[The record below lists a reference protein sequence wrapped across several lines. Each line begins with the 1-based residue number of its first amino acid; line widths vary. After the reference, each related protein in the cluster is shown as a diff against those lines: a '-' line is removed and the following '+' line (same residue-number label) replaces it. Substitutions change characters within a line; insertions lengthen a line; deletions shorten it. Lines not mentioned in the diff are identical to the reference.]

1 MGGGRQPWPDS
12 ATQTPVMDGL
22 ADCGT
27 GHGPHLWEQ
36 PLGLS
41 VCGHL
46 SPLWHRVGCGP
57 SSGLSG
63 GHLTTVR
70 QISASWD
77 VTAHTRQPESG
88 QEGVS
93 TTSHGCPIHAEPRC
107 PPITS
112 PSPKQP
118 AAGRQRGGSTC
129 PSPRPGNHL
138 PSPADFRPV
147 AARQPSHAPG
157 QAGHPRTLTA
167 DQPLRASHLPRELC
181 LASLL
186 TLHNHL
192 RQAPL
197 SPHFIEV
204 Q

>member
-1 MGGGRQPWPDS
+1 MGGRRQPWPDS
-12 ATQTPVMDGL
+12 ATQMPVMDGL

-41 VCGHL
+41 VCGRL
-46 SPLWHRVGCGP
+46 SPLWDRVGCGP

-112 PSPKQP
+112 PAQSGPQQAVSEGLHVPLPQAWDPP
-118 AAGRQRGGSTC
+118 APTC
-129 PSPRPGNHL
+129 PLQTCGCTS
-138 PSPADFRPV
+138 
-147 AARQPSHAPG
+147 AP
-157 QAGHPRTLTA
+157 PCTRTSWSSKDT
-167 DQPLRASHLPRELC
+167 DR
-181 LASLL
+181 
-186 TLHNHL
+186 
-192 RQAPL
+192 
-197 SPHFIEV
+197 
-204 Q
+204 